1 MLFAIRCSM
10 SYWML
15 YLSFQRADQRVSI
28 VARSILVVFAVIGV
42 LSVVLT
48 LAKVIIWLDF
58 LYICSYIKLS
68 ITLIKYVPQ
77 VSVRER
83 KLARLHS
90 FRGVFWHS
98 FFIDIQAY
106 MNYRRKSTL
115 GWSIGNVLLD
125 FTGGTLSML
134 QMILNAYNHGN
145 ISVWHRMDAFRQ
157 WNLTKLTTNF
167 HYTILDDW
175 ESIFGDPTKF
185 GLGLFSVMF
194 DILFLLQHYILYR
207 FVFFS
212 LFPQIYLTL
221 SIPYFYSFCIWTF
234 YNLESQKTKN

>member
-98 FFIDIQAY
+98 FF
-106 MNYRRKSTL
+106 
-115 GWSIGNVLLD
+115 
-125 FTGGTLSML
+125 
-134 QMILNAYNHGN
+134 
-145 ISVWHRMDAFRQ
+145 HRYSGIHELPKKEYARMEHWKCITR
-157 WNLTKLTTNF
+157 
-167 HYTILDDW
+167 
-175 ESIFGDPTKF
+175 
-185 GLGLFSVMF
+185 
-194 DILFLLQHYILYR
+194 LYR
-207 FVFFS
+207 WHTKHA
-212 LFPQIYLTL
+212 PNDIE
-221 SIPYFYSFCIWTF
+221 CIQSW
-234 YNLESQKTKN
+234 